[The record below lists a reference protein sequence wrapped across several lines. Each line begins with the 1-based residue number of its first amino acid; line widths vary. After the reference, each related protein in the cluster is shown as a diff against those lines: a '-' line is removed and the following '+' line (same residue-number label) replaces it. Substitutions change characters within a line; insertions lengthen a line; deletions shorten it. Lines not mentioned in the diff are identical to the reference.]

1 MWLTP
6 EKREEAR
13 SIRVAVAEADGRAP
27 LNVMD
32 GNYLRAADV
41 CPWWNANVP
50 ARKTG

>member
-1 MWLTP
+1 M
-6 EKREEAR
+6 R
-13 SIRVAVAEADGRAP
+13 VAEAGGREP